1 MDMKD
6 WRASE
11 NKFRE
16 EMGGSTCFNET
27 GWWCAREQHAELARY
42 AAALK
47 AGALDRHIPE
57 TRARRPTPAP
67 LIAAWVG
74 SPCDGVVGP
83 AWDYPCPWPPLSSHA
98 HTVLSTS
105 SKRETEGRK
114 VKRSTYTQVCGGA

>member
-16 EMGGSTCFNET
+16 EMGGSTCFNEP

-74 SPCDGVVGP
+74 SPCDGVVGL
-83 AWDYPCPWPPLSSHA
+83 AWYYPYPCPPVQP
-98 HTVLSTS
+98 
-105 SKRETEGRK
+105 R
-114 VKRSTYTQVCGGA
+114 TYGLVDQL